1 MDYTAVEKLVLE
13 TKKIIMSKTSLKVS
27 VKAKNDF
34 VTDVDLAI
42 SGFLKEKLREIDPS
56 VGFLSEEEKGS
67 LSDNCWILDPI
78 DGTTNLIYGYNLSSV
93 SLGHYYN
100 GQIIYGIVYNPFTEE
115 IFTAENLA
123 LVKGTKDFGDY
134 DAETQTQ
141 FRTRL
146 ILPVFEA
153 STDVDLVKTLQAL
166 GIRDL
171 FSPVRCDNSAL
182 LDSSLQAYCNEVRHI
197 AKLKVDRRGVEGA
210 AVTVMGEAGAA
221 PSDNVVYADFA
232 VDRAFGFLLTDPY
245 GNILFAGVVRSL

>member
-115 IFTAENLA
+115 IFTAEKGKGAYYNHKLQLKVSSRTISESLIEFGAGSTHKENAEESFRLVIEIFKHCVDVRRICSSAIDLCYIAAGRIDGYFEKVLKPWDLA
-123 LVKGTKDFGDY
+123 AGSLILEEAGGKITDYKGDPLQFATSTSAVASNGVIHDFLIKTISNFGD
-134 DAETQTQ
+134 
-141 FRTRL
+141 
-146 ILPVFEA
+146 
-153 STDVDLVKTLQAL
+153 
-166 GIRDL
+166 
-171 FSPVRCDNSAL
+171 
-182 LDSSLQAYCNEVRHI
+182 
-197 AKLKVDRRGVEGA
+197 
-210 AVTVMGEAGAA
+210 
-221 PSDNVVYADFA
+221 
-232 VDRAFGFLLTDPY
+232 
-245 GNILFAGVVRSL
+245 